1 MGLFK
6 DIIGKAAGLLNKI
19 APIAMFIP
27 GLQWVG
33 VAAMAANVANG
44 LMQKP
49 PDWKGILT
57 SVVSQAIPMGMGKA
71 LQAFTK
77 GGTALE
83 FAKIFGDKMS
93 GVLGEVAGKVGNQ
106 TFTGAIGKLQT
117 FMTSPTFTS
126 GFAKVVNG
134 ATGTTAEQ
142 HLTAKMIRSAAPRIQ
157 QGTMMLMSPIIS
169 TVAAPLERAQSTF
182 DDVRRR
188 AVELAPPSKP
198 FDYGAVIDNPQG
210 YSPPRTFLG

>member
-1 MGLFK
+1 MGFFK
-6 DIIGKAAGLLNKI
+6 DIIGKATGLLNKI
-19 APIAMFIP
+19 APFAMFIP

-33 VAAMAANVANG
+33 VATMALNVANG

-93 GVLGEVAGKVGNQ
+93 GVLGDVAKRVGNE
-106 TFTGAIGKLQT
+106 TFTGAIGKLQAQ
-117 FMTSPTFTS
+117 FTSPMFVN

-134 ATGTTAEQ
+134 ATGTTADQ
-142 HLTAKMIRSAAPRIQ
+142 HLTADMIRRAAPMIQ
-157 QGTMMLMSPIIS
+157 RGTMTLMSPVID
-169 TVAAPLERAQSTF
+169 TVAAPLTRAQSTF
-182 DDVRRR
+182 DDARRQ
-188 AVELAPPSKP
+188 AVNLMPPSKP
-198 FDYGAVIDNPQG
+198 FDYGPVIDNVPG
-210 YSPPRTFLG
+210 YQPPRTFIG

>member
-1 MGLFK
+1 MGFIK
-6 DIIGKAAGLLNKI
+6 DLVGKAAGLLNKV

-33 VAAMAANVANG
+33 IATMALNVANG

-71 LQAFTK
+71 LQAFTA
-77 GGTALE
+77 GGTSAQ

-93 GVLGEVAGKVGNQ
+93 GILGDVAKRVGNE

-117 FMTSPTFTS
+117 QFTSPTFIN

-142 HLTAKMIRSAAPRIQ
+142 HLTADMIRRAAPMIQ
-157 QGTMMLMSPIIS
+157 QGTMTLMSPVID
-169 TVAAPLERAQSTF
+169 TVAAPLTRAQSTF
-182 DDVRRR
+182 DDVRRK
-188 AVELAPPSKP
+188 AVELAPAPKP
-198 FDYGAVIDNPQG
+198 IDYGPVIDNVPG
-210 YSPPRTFLG
+210 YQPPRTFIG